1 MENRFSMK
9 QTIVSAI
16 LFLGIFFPVAAQNY
30 HAIHGSSYAGS
41 LGMGNNPSS
50 ILSTPYSWDLTLA
63 GLQVTNTTNIITIHD
78 FSLLS
83 PSKNSSYS
91 INQGDFARNG
101 RTSANLNLLNARI
114 ALDRRTSIG
123 FGVNIRAL
131 GRVRT
136 EPFNY
141 NDTLGS
147 VRDFFTINPTNRP
160 LEGKFIGSNW
170 IEIFGTYARTVW
182 DRPDSRLNAGFTI
195 KASRGL
201 SGAFASAEN
210 IRFQSHSQAN
220 NTYYTLTNGS
230 VNYGYSSNFDQLDD
244 KQNTHENARQ
254 FLSYTEGGASFDLG
268 AELLIK
274 SGAIPT
280 YDEDDYYDYEWK
292 VGVSLLD
299 VGANQYKYGAESAVA
314 YGIKPGLTDSAL
326 EQKFVHVNSLA
337 QANDS
342 LQTIVQNFN
351 TLTGKFTV
359 LNPTRLVINV
369 DRFLSGA
376 FYFNAELSL
385 NLSPLAGNKY
395 YHVEEINL
403 LTLTP
408 RWETKNL
415 GVYLPIQLNAAGNFW
430 VGGAFKAGPLL
441 LGVHNWANIFA
452 KDKMQ
457 RGGGY
462 VAIVIKPGKIIEKK
476 HDRRLNCPN

>member
-9 QTIVSAI
+9 HTILSAI
-16 LFLGIFFPVAAQNY
+16 FILGIFFPVAAQNY

-41 LGMGNNPSS
+41 LGIGNNPSS

-63 GLQVTNTTNIITIHD
+63 GIQATNSTNIITIHD

-83 PSKNSSYS
+83 PSNKSSYS
-91 INQGDFARNG
+91 INQGDFERKG

-114 ALDRRTSIG
+114 GLDRRTSIG
-123 FGVNIRAL
+123 FGINLRAYGRIRA
-131 GRVRT
+131 

-141 NDTLGS
+141 NDSIGS
-147 VRDFFTINPTNRP
+147 VRDFFNINPTNRP
-160 LEGKFIGSNW
+160 LGGKFIGSSW

-201 SGAFASAEN
+201 SGGFANVEN
-210 IRFQSHSQAN
+210 IRFQSHSQGN
-220 NTYYTLTNGS
+220 HTYYTVQNGTLS
-230 VNYGYSSNFDQLDD
+230 YGYSSNFDKLDD
-244 KQNTHENARQ
+244 NKNSHQNTRD

-274 SGAIPT
+274 NGAIPT
-280 YDEDDYYDYEWK
+280 YEDDDYYDYDWK

-299 VGANQYKYGAESAVA
+299 VGVNQYKYGAESAVA
-314 YGIKPGLTDSAL
+314 SGVKPNVTDSAL
-326 EQKFVHVNSLA
+326 EKKFTNIKSLE

-342 LQTIVQNFN
+342 LQTIVQSFN
-351 TLTGKFTV
+351 QLTGKFNI

-369 DRFLSGA
+369 DRFLSDA

-385 NLSPLAGNKY
+385 NLSPIAGSKY
-395 YHVEEINL
+395 YHVEEINF

-462 VAIVIKPGKIIEKK
+462 VALVIRPGKIIEKK
-476 HDRRLNCPN
+476 RDRRLNCPN